1 MLTDAEELELQMI
14 VARGFWAPYQHR
26 EGSEAKRFIPQP
38 NDAARY
44 HELTE
49 KRVAQMLKGMLDG

>member
-1 MLTDAEELELQMI
+1 MLTDAEERELQSI
-14 VARGFWAPYQHR
+14 VARGFWAPR
-26 EGSEAKRFIPQP
+26 TSSASGRFIPQP

-49 KRVAQMLKGMLDG
+49 KWVKKQMEKPND